1 MRRFAAG
8 LRKDSRWRGG
18 LTEPW
23 SNGPLEGFVHKP
35 KKLVRCQG
43 YAFTKF
49 ATEPRPSTDCIARVG
64 SSAQSNALEVVRRPA
79 APGGGQCFDS

>member
-1 MRRFAAG
+1 VV
-8 LRKDSRWRGG
+8 RGG

-23 SNGPLEGFVHKP
+23 SNGLLEGFVHKP

-43 YAFTKF
+43 YAFTRF
-49 ATEPRPSTDCIARVG
+49 PTEPRPSTDCTARVG